1 MFWVYVIYSKKF
13 DKIYIGQT
21 IDLNLRIEEHN
32 GGLSKHTNK
41 FKPWDLV
48 YSEHVENRTLALKR
62 ERQLKSSRGR
72 SFIWKD
78 IIGKEKY

>member
-21 IDLNLRIEEHN
+21 IDLNLRVEEHN
-32 GGLSKHTNK
+32 NGLSKHTNK

-48 YSEHVENRTLALKR
+48 YSEQVEKPHTCY
-62 ERQLKSSRGR
+62 QT
-72 SFIWKD
+72 
-78 IIGKEKY
+78 